1 MCSKGFIAL
10 AHSRSFL
17 HSLSRKWAGA
27 AAGACRGNH
36 NNIFADA
43 RVEAQKYRYFDP
55 ETVGLDFDG
64 MMADLGSAPE
74 GSVVVLHACAQCAP
88 GPSRSLSIACIP
100 LHSRPLTVASQPCTQ
115 QLDQTLSISGNREI
129 ISEILHNVVCL
140 VLSTE
145 D

>member
-1 MCSKGFIAL
+1 MADTVCCL
-10 AHSRSFL
+10 Q
-17 HSLSRKWAGA
+17 KWAGV

-74 GSVVVLHACAQCAP
+74 GSVVVLHACAQCA
-88 GPSRSLSIACIP
+88 
-100 LHSRPLTVASQPCTQ
+100 SRPLQIP
-115 QLDQTLSISGNREI
+115 LDRLSPAALAAAYRGLPAVRPPAGSTFALTLSQI
-129 ISEILHNVVCL
+129 VPQ
-140 VLSTE
+140 
-145 D
+145 